1 MTRPVTSWECSRRVT
16 GSWRLAL
23 SPANRADAHA
33 VIALI
38 GRVYAEY
45 GFMYDPALEVPD
57 LLNFAAHYEAPR
69 GTFFVVRCG
78 HRVVGS
84 VGAER
89 LDSSSAELHRLY
101 LEADLRGRGMGR
113 ALVEAVIDWCRSQ
126 AICRLIL
133 WSDTRFEQAHRL
145 YMRMGFRR
153 SGERELAGDANQ
165 TREYLFERSV

>member
-1 MTRPVTSWECSRRVT
+1 MSRAT
-16 GSWRLAL
+16 
-23 SPANRADAHA
+23 RADAPG

-45 GFMYDPALEVPD
+45 GFTYDPVTEVPD
-57 LLNFAAHYEAPR
+57 LLRFEAHYEAPR
-69 GTFFVVRCG
+69 GTFFVVR
-78 HRVVGS
+78 RDNRIVGS

-89 LDSSSAELHRLY
+89 LEPDTAELHRLY
-101 LEADLRGRGMGR
+101 LEADLRGRGTGR

-126 AICRLIL
+126 AISRLIL

-145 YMRMGFRR
+145 YTRMGFQRT
-153 SGERELAGDANQ
+153 GERELTGDVNQ